1 MSDVESL
8 LDDTLTE
15 CQPLVEFASEA
26 KLARGRPATRLNI
39 RDGEAFVNLYAAGDG
54 AVVVIGY
61 APGMA
66 FADSAYCGDV
76 EETHEA
82 VVRLARYT
90 ECEVLRDD
98 FDVLSADEAGD
109 GR

>member
-15 CQPLVEFASEA
+15 CQPLVEFAGDA
-26 KLARGRPATRLNI
+26 KLARGRPATHLDI
-39 RDGEAFVNLYAAGDG
+39 RDGEVFVNLYVAGDG
-54 AVVVIGY
+54 GVVVIDY

-66 FADSAYCGDV
+66 YADNAYCGDV
-76 EETHEA
+76 EETHKA
-82 VVRLARYT
+82 VVRLARHT

-98 FDVLSADEAGD
+98 FDVLADEAGEKA
-109 GR
+109 